1 MIQFALGA
9 LTTVASFLFV
19 LGLVVTVHEY
29 GHYLAARLC
38 GVAIDRFSIGFG
50 RALVS
55 WHDKRGV
62 EWRIG
67 WIPLG
72 GYVKFSGDE
81 NAASVPDQ
89 DDLETMRQSILA
101 REGPVGLRRYFH
113 FKPVWQ
119 RAFVTAAGPAAN
131 FILAAVLFAGLL
143 ASFGQI
149 VTPARVGE
157 VIPGTAGERAGL
169 VAGDLV
175 TQVNGRRID
184 EFGDLAQ
191 IVALSPGKVLQIRV
205 ERQGRTLDLTATPDL
220 RQAPDSVGGNV
231 KMGML
236 GVKSVASTRQRYTPV
251 EAIGGGVVQTWRTL
265 NSTVY
270 FLGQMVTG
278 NVSATNISGVVGIAH
293 ASGAVAKAGA
303 EGAPDRGAALFGGM
317 VALLGLAAFM
327 SVSIGFMNLLPVPV
341 LDGGHL
347 LFYAYEALAR
357 RPVGA
362 RVQAAGYRLGLALLL
377 GLMVFATWNDLQR
390 LSVFKFLGGLFS

>member
-1 MIQFALGA
+1 MIPFALGA
-9 LTTVASFLFV
+9 LTTIGSFLFV

-29 GHYLAARLC
+29 GHFLAARLC

-55 WHDKRGV
+55 WHDKQGV

-89 DDLETMRQSILA
+89 DDLETMRQNILA

-119 RAFVTAAGPAAN
+119 RAIVTAAGPAAN
-131 FILAAVLFAGLL
+131 FVLAAVLFALLL
-143 ASFGQI
+143 ATFGQI
-149 VTPARVGE
+149 VTPPRVGE

-169 VAGDLV
+169 IAGDLV
-175 TQVNGRRID
+175 REVNGRRID
-184 EFGDLAQ
+184 EFSDLAQ
-191 IVALSPGKVLQIRV
+191 IVALSPGKPLRISV
-205 ERQGRTLDLTATPDL
+205 ERQGRTVDLVATPEL
-220 RQAPDSVGGNV
+220 RHEPNSVAGDV

-236 GVKSVASTRQRYTPV
+236 GVKSVASTRQLYSPL
-251 EAIGGGVVQTWRTL
+251 EAIGGGVMQTWRTL

-278 NVSATNISGVVGIAH
+278 HVSASNISGVVGIAH

-303 EGAPDRGAALFGGM
+303 EGAPDRGSALLGSM
-317 VALLGLAAFM
+317 VALLSLAAFM

>member
-9 LTTVASFLFV
+9 LTTLGSFLFV

-29 GHYLAARLC
+29 GHFLAARLC

-55 WHDKRGV
+55 WRDRSGV

-89 DDLETMRQSILA
+89 DDLESMRASILA
-101 REGPVGLRRYFH
+101 REGPSGLRRYFH

-119 RAFVTAAGPAAN
+119 RAIVTAAGPIAN
-131 FILAAVLFAGLL
+131 FVLAAVLFAVLL
-143 ASFGQI
+143 AAFGQV
-149 VTPARVGE
+149 VTPPRVGE
-157 VIPGTAGERAGL
+157 VIAGTAGERAGM

-175 TQVNGRRID
+175 REVNGRRID
-184 EFGDLAQ
+184 EFSDLAQ
-191 IVALSPGKVLQIRV
+191 IVALSPGKPLRISV
-205 ERQGRTLDLTATPDL
+205 ERQGRILDLVATPDL
-220 RQAPDSVGGNV
+220 RRQADSVAGDVQIGI
-231 KMGML
+231 L
-236 GVKSVASTRQRYTPV
+236 GVKSVPSTRRLYTPV
-251 EAIGGGVVQTWRTL
+251 QAVGGGVMETWRTL

-278 NVSATNISGVVGIAH
+278 HVSANNISGVVGIAH

-317 VALLGLAAFM
+317 VALVSLAAFM